1 MVASCATIL
10 DGAAA
15 ANGLD
20 ATGAA
25 MARGAAT
32 GAIAGDDA
40 ARDLRGAA
48 TGAANG
54 LGAGRGAGTG
64 SGTVAEA
71 GPAAATDNGRDTG
84 CAVAAAAATAVTV
97 RVSAV
102 EALDNVDGGTAAG
115 GTAAGGTAA
124 LGVVWSVSSASALT
138 IDRRRVA
145 APAFS
150 IAARTLSLAKSS
162 AVMLPGPLALG
173 LAPRRTNIPA
183 PPSRVPALGGA
194 GPPPR
199 VCKRG
204 GGGGVEERVE
214 ATQQDAG
221 YMA

>member
-20 ATGAA
+20 AT
-25 MARGAAT
+25 GAAT

-173 LAPRRTNIPA
+173 LAPRRTNSSA
-183 PPSRVPALGGA
+183 TPSWLLAL
-194 GPPPR
+194 
-199 VCKRG
+199 
-204 GGGGVEERVE
+204 
-214 ATQQDAG
+214 
-221 YMA
+221 